1 MERRLI
7 TFIVASSV
15 FFFVYITLRSRFGA
29 PPVNPDPAVA
39 EAPADDSQT
48 PAVDGQ
54 GKKPA
59 LPGPTVKQEPAD
71 DGTAATDTAA
81 AEIKRPEN
89 TEWMTVG
96 SMDADEGYYM
106 LVTLCS
112 KGAGV
117 ERVELTER
125 GSNNELKYRRVDVT
139 SGYLGYFAGRD
150 LEDTDGVLVNVVGP
164 GTPAATAGIK
174 VGDVIVGIDGV
185 AVASRDDLVEMLS
198 ETKPGQK
205 IEVELTRAA
214 KTETLTA
221 ELTEHPLDL
230 MRLARDGGPDQVP
243 GNLTRLSCL
252 LTLARVNEERI
263 GDRNVSMPG
272 LTDPMQLNWDVVK
285 ESGGASFSVELSK
298 AEMAAV
304 GGDALRISRSYKL
317 SEASYALDLGVQV
330 DNLGATKQ
338 DIGVRL
344 EGANGISLEGW
355 WYSTKISPNWGGAA
369 ARDIVYKTKSSGH
382 VMVSGFELLK
392 AAKKE
397 ETPYANPTL
406 PRFGMTPL
414 LFADDGADE
423 SRDLSYVGVDSQYF
437 TVAYVPVEGQNSLTS
452 LERGGAGI
460 ASDPAGIIRHQER
473 AVNSTFYVDTLSEE
487 LEPGES
493 MRQDLRL
500 FAGPKYTELL
510 TQYGLQDCIY
520 YGWFSAIAKFLGSL
534 LHGLS
539 GVGNYALAIILLT
552 LLVRGCMFPLSR
564 KAAVNAQRMQELAPE
579 MKKINEKYKDD
590 MEGKL
595 KAQRELQQR
604 VGFNPLA
611 GCLPMFIQLPI
622 FLGLYRTLSVNIE
635 MRQQPA
641 FSFSDWASNLAGPD
655 KLAYWGD
662 WLWEYLS
669 GRGTGWLGPYFNVL
683 PVLVVVLYLTQQK
696 LFMPP
701 ATDEQTAMTQK
712 MMSIMTLMMGLFFF
726 RVPAGLCIY
735 FITSSFW
742 GICERIIV
750 KRTLPSKNHFDL
762 AGLEG
767 GTGAA
772 PVKSQSLA
780 ERIRSQVA
788 KPEPTFEKP
797 NKRKRPGG
805 KKK

>member
-15 FFFVYITLRSRFGA
+15 FFFAYITLRSWLGV
-29 PPVNPDPAVA
+29 PPVKPDPVIA
-39 EAPADDSQT
+39 EVPADDLQAPVVGGADPLALESPAGELPAGDDVTAST
-48 PAVDGQ
+48 P
-54 GKKPA
+54 
-59 LPGPTVKQEPAD
+59 
-71 DGTAATDTAA
+71 
-81 AEIKRPEN
+81 EIKRPQN
-89 TEWMTVG
+89 TEWLTVG
-96 SMDADEGYYM
+96 SMDATDDYFM

-112 KGAGV
+112 KGAGI
-117 ERVELTER
+117 ERLELTER
-125 GSNNELKYRRVDVT
+125 DRSGALKYRRVDVT
-139 SGYLGYFAGRD
+139 SGYLGYFAGTD
-150 LEDTDGVLVNVVGP
+150 LVDTDGVLVNVVGP
-164 GTPAATAGIK
+164 GTPAAAAGIQ
-174 VGDVIVGIDGV
+174 VGDIIVGIEGE
-185 AVASRDDLVEMLS
+185 AVVSREALLTSLS
-198 ETKPGQK
+198 KTRPGQK
-205 IEVELTRAA
+205 VDVEVTRSE
-214 KTETLTA
+214 KTETLAA
-221 ELTEHPLDL
+221 ELSEHPLDL
-230 MRLARDGGPDQVP
+230 MRLARDGGPDQIK

-252 LTLARVNEERI
+252 LTLAKVNQTRI
-263 GDRNVSMPG
+263 GDSNVAMRG
-272 LTDPMQLNWDVVK
+272 LTDPTQLNWDVVR
-285 ESGGASFSVELSK
+285 ESGAASFSVDLSQK
-298 AEMAAV
+298 EMAVV
-304 GGDALRISRSYKL
+304 GGDALRITRSYQL
-317 SEASYALDLGVQV
+317 PETSYALDLGVQV
-330 DNLGATKQ
+330 ENVGTTKQ

-369 ARDIVYKTKSSGH
+369 ARDLVYKTKSSGH
-382 VMVSGFELLK
+382 VLVSGFELLK
-392 AAKKE
+392 AAKAEDKSNAD
-397 ETPYANPTL
+397 PAL
-406 PRFGMTPL
+406 PRYGMTPL
-414 LFADDGADE
+414 LFADDGADA

-437 TVAYVPVEGQNSLTS
+437 TVAFVPAEGQASLTT

-460 ASDPAGIIRHQER
+460 ASDPAAIIRHQER
-473 AVNSTFYVDTLSEE
+473 AVNSTYYVDTLSRS
-487 LEPGES
+487 LEPGEF

-500 FAGPKYTELL
+500 FAGPKYTSLL

-539 GVGNYALAIILLT
+539 AVGNYALAIILLT
-552 LLVRGCMFPLSR
+552 LIVRGCMFPLSR

-590 MEGKL
+590 MEGKV

-604 VGFNPLA
+604 VGLNPLA

-641 FSFSDWASNLAGPD
+641 LSFTDWASNLAGPD

-662 WLWEYLS
+662 WLWDYLS
-669 GRGTGWLGPYFNVL
+669 GRGIGWLGPYFNVL
-683 PVLVVVLYLTQQK
+683 PVIVVVLYLIQQK

-701 ATDEQTAMTQK
+701 ATDEQTALTQK
-712 MMSIMTLMMGLFFF
+712 MMSVMTLMMGLFFF

-735 FITSSFW
+735 FITSSAW

-750 KRTLPSKNHFDL
+750 KRTLPSKKHFDL

-767 GTGAA
+767 GATTA

-780 ERIRSQVA
+780 ERIRSQMA

-797 NKRKRPGG
+797 SKRKRPGG